1 MTPAAMTGYK
11 TAPLVV
17 NLAPTGMIPT
27 RGMSAHVP
35 LTATEIIDDVLAA
48 AEIGITMVHLH
59 ARDDNGK
66 PTYRKEVYAPIIA
79 GIREKRSDV
88 IICVSCSG
96 RDFTELDQRADVLDL
111 PTELRPDM
119 ASLTTS
125 SLNFPGKA
133 SVNEPQMVLSLAQR
147 MLERGILPE
156 IEIFDLG
163 MTNYARYL
171 IDKLS
176 LKEPIYANVILNN
189 IATAQPDLLSI
200 AALVQGLPS
209 STVWGLGGIGDAQL
223 PVTALAA
230 AYAPAVRVGLEDGL
244 WLDRQR
250 TILATNPQLVQRVH
264 NFAALLERP
273 IMQGTALRN
282 LLGLRNF

>member
-1 MTPAAMTGYK
+1 MTLAAMTGYK

-35 LTATEIIDDVLAA
+35 LTAAEIIDDVLAA
-48 AEIGITMVHLH
+48 AEIGVTMVHLH
-59 ARDDNGK
+59 ARDENGK
-66 PTYRKEVYAPIIA
+66 PTYRKEAYAPIIA

-223 PVTALAA
+223 PVTAVAA

-273 IMQGTALRN
+273 IMKGTALRN